1 MLDTL
6 EPTPD
11 LWEPPEVPLSPG
23 LAIPFSPAAIEH
35 PSTIE
40 PNQALKPEEK
50 IITLEELDIHSLT
63 EQVLAL
69 LNDPSREEFKFGSP
83 KTDPILSIKDGP
95 FVIAE
100 LIVRPAGS
108 SDPHTRLLLH
118 ILPPILANSDE
129 PSNYMDDLIGRARR
143 SELGLQQ
150 DQPKR
155 YAPLYDHYKFDRLT
169 WDKQVEKTVKSYVE
183 GRSREWINLIRSQKL
198 SSEVIV
204 SEQERLWK
212 VVFSYGAESM
222 IDTDARQII
231 SQTGFVP
238 EYAFSSI
245 KRIADEVWKQCLSK
259 YPDLK
264 DNYNLWNFPSEQLL
278 TEQMSGSDRNKADF
292 PDEVGILATLFIDY
306 PETNITTIKYL
317 LAELK
322 AAVGLW
328 HAHPGLKDNP
338 LSAGGMLFPTETNT
352 IPQPIEPQSVPT
364 PTEPSIIRS
373 IGFAFLG
380 KSQSIMTSST
390 PTLEQSI
397 LPVAQTSRRPMGF
410 PGTNG

>member
-1 MLDTL
+1 MLDTFRPGP
-6 EPTPD
+6 PTWTP
-11 LWEPPEVPLSPG
+11 EPPGTDMLRGFAAPLS
-23 LAIPFSPAAIEH
+23 ATAENQ
-35 PSTIE
+35 
-40 PNQALKPEEK
+40 PNAQSETTPQSQEK
-50 IITLEELDIHSLT
+50 TITLAELDIHALT

-69 LNDPSREEFKFGSP
+69 LHDPNREEFKFGSP

-129 PSNYMDDLIGRARR
+129 PSKYMDDLIGRARR
-143 SELGLQQ
+143 SELGLQG
-150 DQPKR
+150 DQHKR

-183 GRSREWINLIRSQKL
+183 GRSREWIYLIRSQNL
-198 SSEVIV
+198 SSEVLA
-204 SEQERLWK
+204 SERERLWK

-222 IDTDARQII
+222 IDADTRQII

-238 EYAFSSI
+238 EYTFSSI

-292 PDEVGILATLFIDY
+292 PDKVGILATLFTDY
-306 PETNITTIKYL
+306 PETNIVTIKYL

-328 HAHPGLKDNP
+328 HAHPGLRDDP
-338 LSAGGMLFPTETNT
+338 LTAGGMLFPTESKPA
-352 IPQPIEPQSVPT
+352 PQPVELQQLSPLVDAVKRP
-364 PTEPSIIRS
+364 

-380 KSQSIMTSST
+380 PRNGGAQQPTSHPSSLAQNRPIGFST
-390 PTLEQSI
+390 P
-397 LPVAQTSRRPMGF
+397 RR
-410 PGTNG
+410 